1 MSEPGKINP
10 RRLHRDTTASRDGA
24 GIGRDS
30 SRSLLRRGYL
40 LSLSNNLTPN
50 PSPSAPHAFRERGNR
65 CRRYPQPCV
74 SLAGGVR
81 RHGGGRGSP
90 AFVPPVRGDGRRGG
104 GGGGGGAGGGGEGTG
119 RGGGELAAESF
130 SLPLSFVW
138 LRRC

>member
-81 RHGGGRGSP
+81 RHGGGRGGGGGS
-90 AFVPPVRGDGRRGG
+90 GG
-104 GGGGGGAGGGGEGTG
+104 GGGEEATG